1 LVSTGGEVIFPVQAL
16 KTFFSNSMN
25 GREQSVLMM
34 DEQRLTAQITEDL

>member
-1 LVSTGGEVIFPVQAL
+1 
-16 KTFFSNSMN
+16 MN